1 MEQTYYAIH
10 QPTCFAKHLQRAGD
24 RWLWLD
30 GTIETRVHAVPSWQ
44 ADLRSRVD
52 MRSTRVVEIP
62 SRLAEFFDP
71 LGWVR
76 RAAMRGDYDI
86 DVSSGTYLVVGDQ
99 IDSSAQCPPDERRS
113 AGTTCGVMV
122 VLVPQAHWVRWC
134 QGCPILP
141 VWSAE
146 DEAPL
151 EQTAREHGWL
161 TSSAPRPR

>member
-1 MEQTYYAIH
+1 VTQTYYAIH
-10 QPTCFAKHLQRAGD
+10 QPTCFSKNLQRSGD
-24 RWLWLD
+24 AWHWQD
-30 GTIETRVHAVPSWQ
+30 GTVEPHHRSVPSWQ
-44 ADLRSRVD
+44 ADLRSRVG

-76 RAAMRGDYDI
+76 RSAMRGDYDI
-86 DVSSGTYLVVGDQ
+86 DVSSGCFFVVSDQ
-99 IDSSAQCPPDERRS
+99 IDSSAQCAPAERRS

-122 VLVPQAHWVRWC
+122 VLVPLAHWVRWC
-134 QGCPILP
+134 QSCPILP

-151 EQTAREHGWL
+151 EETARQHGWMN
-161 TSSAPRPR
+161 APAWRQR